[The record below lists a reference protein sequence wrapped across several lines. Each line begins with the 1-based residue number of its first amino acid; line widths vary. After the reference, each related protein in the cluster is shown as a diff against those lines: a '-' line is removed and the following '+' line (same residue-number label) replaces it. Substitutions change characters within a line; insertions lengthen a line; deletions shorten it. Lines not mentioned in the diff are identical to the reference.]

1 LPGRRAFAI
10 DVTCAR
16 PSSGAS
22 ACHPR
27 SCVATPDRLDKA
39 SERPRSSLERRLSG
53 REFADTRKLFV
64 DYTGSTVPIVNALTG
79 EISAA
84 QIFVATL
91 GASNYTFACATPRQ
105 TTADWIGAQ
114 VSALEFF
121 GGVPR
126 LIVPDQMSRL
136 PFGAR
141 RPRLFGQDPGADGRE
156 LPAVVGADVR
166 RCVDDAHGHAAG
178 PSRQSVTRA
187 RKRALAEFSSAP
199 GSTRTSVI

>member
-1 LPGRRAFAI
+1 MKLSTVVIIYG
-10 DVTCAR
+10 
-16 PSSGAS
+16 S
-22 ACHPR
+22 
-27 SCVATPDRLDKA
+27 LN
-39 SERPRSSLERRLSG
+39 RSSLERRLSG

-114 VSALEFF
+114 VSALEFI

-141 RPRLFGQDPGADGRE
+141 RTRLFGQDPGADGRE

-166 RCVDDAHGHAAG
+166 RCVGDAHGHAAG
-178 PSRQSVTRA
+178 PSRQSVTGRGSAPWPNSHPRRA
-187 RKRALAEFSSAP
+187 RRGHPSSDDGPSA
-199 GSTRTSVI
+199 GTAQ